1 MSDGSSH
8 ASTNATRPMT
18 GVELQQIEPGDRCMI
33 RILNKLR
40 KHWETR
46 LNHPGSGKHDE
57 TGIKLEWLAAWF
69 HGLSGVV
76 LEPPAGVNL
85 PIATKMLELK
95 PALEYVG
102 KETLVSEDGSTRCGY
117 RFNVTMS
124 IDQDM
129 GGAVVPRVY
138 RGTIFLPE
146 RQETGEEWRRKAS
159 HHVEGTDTD
168 HETLVSSIESFCEPY
183 CQTRQYSHCS

>member
-1 MSDGSSH
+1 MYDSD
-8 ASTNATRPMT
+8 P
-18 GVELQQIEPGDRCMI
+18 EQIEETSGNTFEPS
-33 RILNKLR
+33 R
-40 KHWETR
+40 KR
-46 LNHPGSGKHDE
+46 KARR

-85 PIATKMLELK
+85 PIATKALELK

-117 RFNVTMS
+117 RFNATMS
-124 IDQDM
+124 IDQDR

-146 RQETGEEWRRKAS
+146 RQETGEEWRRKTS
-159 HHVEGTDTD
+159 YHVEGTDTD
-168 HETLVSSIESFCEPY
+168 HETLVSSIDAFPKSLAAVNSTNPSATHTARPDSTHTAPDNVFADTIATNG
-183 CQTRQYSHCS
+183 Q